1 MGVKNMRLIKLFGI
15 SVLVFFVMLTLI
27 GLLFPST
34 VQTVKAVVVNKPQQ
48 QVKAALAIN
57 NTWLKWYPYFNPE
70 IVADIH
76 AADAD
81 TTIFF
86 NDKKELQLYNK
97 RSDSNAVYFTIKA
110 WNGVEV
116 NESILALPISG
127 DSTQTQVVWN
137 ETEHLKWY
145 PWERFRG
152 LLLEGSKGIFLDTA
166 LNRFKVYIEA
176 QQ

>member
-1 MGVKNMRLIKLFGI
+1 MGVRFMRLVKLFGV
-15 SVLVFFVMLTLI
+15 SVIVFFVLLTLI

-34 VQTVKAVVVNKPQQ
+34 IKSVKAVVVNKPQQ
-48 QVKAALAIN
+48 TVITQLAVN
-57 NTWLKWYPYFNPE
+57 NNWLKWYPYFNPS
-70 IVADIH
+70 IGADIH
-76 AADAD
+76 NAAAD
-81 TTIFF
+81 TSVFF
-86 NDKKELQLYNK
+86 NDKKELLIYNK

-110 WNGVEV
+110 WNDVEM

-152 LLLEGSKGIFLDTA
+152 LLLESSKGIFLDTA
-166 LNRFKVYIEA
+166 LNRFKVYIESNH
-176 QQ
+176 

>member
-1 MGVKNMRLIKLFGI
+1 MRLIKLFLI
-15 SVLVFFVMLTLI
+15 SVLVFFVLLTLI
-27 GLLFPST
+27 GLLFPSNIKA
-34 VQTVKAVVVNKPQQ
+34 VKAVVVNKSQK
-48 QVKAALAIN
+48 QVISELAVN
-57 NTWLKWYPYFNPE
+57 NNWLKWYPYFNPS
-70 IVADIH
+70 IGADIH
-76 AADAD
+76 NATAD

-86 NDKKELQLYNK
+86 NDKKELLLYNK
-97 RSDSNAVYFTIKA
+97 RTDTAATYFTIKA

-116 NESILALPISG
+116 TESILALPISG

-152 LLLEGSKGIFLDTA
+152 LLLESSKGIFLDTA
-166 LNRFKVYIEA
+166 LNRFKIYIEA